1 MSESE
6 DDENCFTTVYNS
18 QTQKEIAL
26 LFLIRLC
33 DLCPVIFVQ
42 KEKEEEKCREFAKN
56 HAAMSMEQNMAYLSS
71 AKHAN
76 NYSCYFLFF

>member
-18 QTQKEIAL
+18 QTQKKISL

-33 DLCPVIFVQ
+33 DLCPER
-42 KEKEEEKCREFAKN
+42 KRGRKCREFAKN

>member
-1 MSESE
+1 
-6 DDENCFTTVYNS
+6 
-18 QTQKEIAL
+18 
-26 LFLIRLC
+26 
-33 DLCPVIFVQ
+33 VIFVQ

-76 NYSCYFLFF
+76 NYSCYFLFFLSVKLDLIDTKKHQKTQFE

>member
-33 DLCPVIFVQ
+33 YLCPERKRGRKVSRICRKTCCNEHGTEYNVSVICKTCQ
-42 KEKEEEKCREFAKN
+42 
-56 HAAMSMEQNMAYLSS
+56 
-71 AKHAN
+71 
-76 NYSCYFLFF
+76 